1 VTERVRPEAKV
12 VGYDLN
18 TSTGKYRQIVA
29 KGSFFTPNPAVV
41 ALGTTVSEKE
51 LQSQVVRMARAFGW
65 MAFHPWD
72 SRRSE
77 WGFPDLT
84 LARRGVVLFAELKS
98 ATGRLTPAQ
107 EAWAA
112 ELPNWH
118 LWRPDDLLDGTIE
131 KELR

>member
-1 VTERVRPEAKV
+1 MIASPILGAAMSEK
-12 VGYDLN
+12 DLQ
-18 TSTGKYRQIVA
+18 RH
-29 KGSFFTPNPAVV
+29 VV
-41 ALGTTVSEKE
+41 AL
-51 LQSQVVRMARAFGW
+51 ARVLGYLV
-65 MAFHPWD
+65 FHPWD

-118 LWRPDDLLDGTIE
+118 LWRPDDLLSGEIE
-131 KELR
+131 KALR